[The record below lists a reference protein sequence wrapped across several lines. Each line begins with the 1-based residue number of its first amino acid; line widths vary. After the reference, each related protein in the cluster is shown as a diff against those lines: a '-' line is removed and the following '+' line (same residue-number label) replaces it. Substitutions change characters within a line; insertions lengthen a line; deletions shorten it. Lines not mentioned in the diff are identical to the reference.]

1 MNFKNIPL
9 PINDAEDRAA
19 RILSCSRGSRCNL
32 RILIVAAHPD
42 DETLGACAA
51 MSRAAESTVLFLT
64 DGAPQNPRFRSAGDR
79 ISREEYAA
87 IRRKEAMTALALMG
101 ILRKRIMFLNGT
113 DQETIHQLPMLLGKT
128 AEILRTVRPDA
139 VITHSYEGGHP
150 DHDVAALIVAAA
162 MGNFSSSGSTP
173 PAVFEMTSYHAAE
186 GKCVT
191 NKFLA
196 PQRGCISTQE
206 YEIWLSPEER
216 ARKEQMLGCYRS
228 QKSIISA
235 FQVEPE
241 RLRAVPQYDFRRS
254 PHPGKLWYEC
264 LSWPMTGRVWRSQAK
279 KALLQREMKQCA

>member
-9 PINDAEDRAA
+9 HINEAEERTA
-19 RILSCSRGSRCNL
+19 RILSCSRGSRCSL

-64 DGAPQNPRFRSAGDR
+64 DGAPGNPRLRSLGDR

-101 ILRKRIMFLNGT
+101 ILRKRIVFLDGT
-113 DQETIHQLPMLLGKT
+113 DQEAIHQLPMLLERT
-128 AEILRTVRPDA
+128 AEVLRTVRPDA
-139 VITHSYEGGHP
+139 VITHPYEGGHP
-150 DHDVAALIVAAA
+150 DHDAAALIVTAAIE
-162 MGNFSSSGSTP
+162 NLSSSGSTP

-191 NKFLA
+191 NKFLT
-196 PQRGCISTQE
+196 PQKGCSSTQE

-228 QKSIISA
+228 QKLVING

-264 LSWPMTGRVWRSQAK
+264 LSWPMTGRLWRSQAK
-279 KALLQREMKQCA
+279 KALPQREMKQCA

>member
-1 MNFKNIPL
+1 MNFKNIPSAV
-9 PINDAEDRAA
+9 NEAEDHAA

-42 DETLGACAA
+42 DETLNACAA

-64 DGAPQNPRFRSAGDR
+64 DGSPQNPQFRAFGDR

-87 IRRKEAMTALALMG
+87 LRRKEALTALALMG
-101 ILRKRIMFLNGT
+101 ILRKRIIFLDAT
-113 DQETIHQLPMLLGKT
+113 DQETIHQLPLLLEKT
-128 AEILRTVRPDA
+128 TEVLLAVRPDA
-139 VITHSYEGGHP
+139 VITHPYEGGHP
-150 DHDVAALIVAAA
+150 DHDVAALIVPAAIE
-162 MGNFSSSGSTP
+162 NFSVNGKAS
-173 PAVFEMTSYHAAE
+173 PAVFEMTSYHASE

-196 PQRGCISTQE
+196 PQKGNTFPQE

-216 ARKEQMLGCYRS
+216 ARKEQMLSCYRS
-228 QKSIISA
+228 QKAVINY

-264 LSWPMTGRVWRSQAK
+264 LGWPMTGRLWRSQARK
-279 KALLQREMKQCA
+279 TLLEREMKQCA